1 MLIQK
6 IEKSPAAK
14 IEEQLCQVAAARE
27 ALAQERFGNG
37 VTVWRGQIEGAGEVR
52 SVLPATAYGSRE
64 TASLYAMHA
73 NYRSLARAGDE
84 PFVMPAVLRP
94 KRIFATA
101 TPDDADPF
109 VDLDVIA
116 ACFGRDAAERMARE
130 LAGHIQD
137 TNAFEEISAETGI
150 DDPAEMVRLWPGSIE
165 RLPCVLMHEALRL
178 EWFTD
183 ALRDAGY
190 DAVLTKI
197 SFHKPLPSRCI
208 GGGAWRAGSVFSPG
222 APAPG
227 RSP

>member
-64 TASLYAMHA
+64 AASLYAMHA

-137 TNAFEEISAETGI
+137 TNAFEEISAETASTIPRRWSDCGRVQSSGCLACSCTR
-150 DDPAEMVRLWPGSIE
+150 PFASNG
-165 RLPCVLMHEALRL
+165 LP
-178 EWFTD
+178 T
-183 ALRDAGY
+183 
-190 DAVLTKI
+190 
-197 SFHKPLPSRCI
+197 RCET
-208 GGGAWRAGSVFSPG
+208 PDTM
-222 APAPG
+222 PC
-227 RSP
+227 